1 MALFL
6 YWWFLRRFTL
16 LCIELIFW
24 PSWGAF
30 LLDVGARATGS
41 AGSLRLTVLRLLKG
55 DRDRARAG
63 RSPAKFSPAAQ
74 LFTSSLR
81 LACATAEC
89 SARLCITARLI
100 SAKRGDGAESA
111 LREIFIRVHS

>member
-41 AGSLRLTVLRLLKG
+41 AGSLAATLTGLNVR
-55 DRDRARAG
+55 DRDRTRAG
-63 RSPAKFSPAAQ
+63 RPPTSFWLAAQ

-81 LACATAEC
+81 LTVPDRL
-89 SARLCITARLI
+89 AR
-100 SAKRGDGAESA
+100 
-111 LREIFIRVHS
+111 V